1 MKELALEKNAR
12 CSLTT
17 PCRFK
22 QVLYTGDHLN
32 ALWYY
37 AIGFVV
43 IWTLAFLFKDKLKI
57 EMEGPLILRKTT
69 RMRDFID
76 SIAQKS
82 PKLWRWV
89 MNVGI
94 VVAVFLMAFIV
105 YYLVAS
111 LETAA
116 VNPQVSIILPGV
128 EIPGSQI
135 YLPFGYGLIALISVI
150 VIHEFGHGILAR
162 VEKVKIKSL
171 GVGLLAI
178 LPLAFVEPDEEEVN
192 KLNSVSKLRIFA
204 AGSIFNMMLAAVAII
219 IFFILTLFLIPNAL
233 PASGLEI
240 MSVVPGSPADGILEK
255 GMVIQTING
264 YSVTDRESFS
274 QVIQDLKIGDQ
285 VVIGTDQGTYS
296 ITTRANPNSTSNA
309 YIGIKSQEKHV
320 VSKNLSSILG
330 NSIPW
335 VLVYLAE
342 LFMWIFTLNFGIG
355 LFNLLPLKPFDGG
368 LIFEEIIGNWTS
380 ERVTRACTYVVSIF
394 SLSLV
399 LINLGYGFL
408 AAIF

>member
-1 MKELALEKNAR
+1 MALEKNVR
-12 CSLTT
+12 YFPTP

-22 QVLYTGDHLN
+22 KVFKIQGDYLN

-37 AIGFVV
+37 AIAFVV
-43 IWTLAFLFKDKLKI
+43 IWVLAFLFKDKLKI
-57 EMEGPLILRKTT
+57 EMEGPIILRKTT
-69 RMRDFID
+69 RMRGFID
-76 SIAQKS
+76 SIAQKN

-89 MNVGI
+89 MNGGI
-94 VVAVFLMAFIV
+94 VVAVFLMGFIV

-111 LETAA
+111 LETVA
-116 VNPQVSIILPGV
+116 VNPQVSIVLPGV
-128 EIPGSQI
+128 EIPGSPI
-135 YLPFGYGLIALISVI
+135 YLPFGYGLIGLITVI

-162 VEKVKIKSL
+162 VEKVNIKSL

-178 LPLAFVEPDEEEVN
+178 LPIAFVEPDEEEVN
-192 KLNSVSKLRIFA
+192 KLGSLSKLRIFA
-204 AGSIFNMMLAAVAII
+204 AGSIFNMMLAALAIAI
-219 IFFILTLFLIPNAL
+219 YFILTIFLIPYAL
-233 PASGLEI
+233 PAEGLEI
-240 MSVVPGSPADGILEK
+240 MNVVPGSPAEGILQE
-255 GMVIQTING
+255 GMIIETING
-264 YSVTDRESFS
+264 YSVTDRDSFS
-274 QVIQDLKIGDQ
+274 RVIQELKVGEQVI
-285 VVIGTDQGTYS
+285 IGTDRGTYS
-296 ITTRANPNSTSNA
+296 ITTSSNPNSTSSA

-320 VSKNLSSILG
+320 VSKDLSNILG
-330 NSIPW
+330 DIPW

-380 ERVTRACTYVVSIF
+380 ERITRACTYAVSIF
-394 SLSLV
+394 CLSLV

>member
-1 MKELALEKNAR
+1 MQR
-12 CSLTT
+12 TSL
-17 PCRFK
+17 PLSSSLNNFK
-22 QVLYTGDHLN
+22 IGDYLN

-37 AIGFVV
+37 AIAFVV
-43 IWTLAFLFKDKLKI
+43 IWVLAFFFKDKLKI
-57 EMEGPLILRKTT
+57 EMEGPIILRKTT
-69 RMRDFID
+69 RMRGFID
-76 SIAQKS
+76 SVAQRS

-111 LETAA
+111 LETVA
-116 VNPQVSIILPGV
+116 VNPQVSIVLPGV
-128 EIPGSQI
+128 EIPGSPI
-135 YLPFGYGLIALISVI
+135 YLPFGYGLIGLITVI

-162 VEKVKIKSL
+162 VEKVNIKSL

-178 LPLAFVEPDEEEVN
+178 LPIAFVEPDEEEVN
-192 KLNSVSKLRIFA
+192 KLGSLSKLRIFA
-204 AGSIFNMMLAAVAII
+204 AGSIFNMMLAALAIVI
-219 IFFILTLFLIPNAL
+219 YFILTLFLIPYAL
-233 PASGLEI
+233 PGAGLEI
-240 MSVVPGSPADGILEK
+240 MSVVPGSPADGILQE

-264 YSVTDRESFS
+264 YSVTDRNSFS
-274 QVIQDLKIGDQ
+274 QVIQDLKVGDQ
-285 VVIGTDQGTYS
+285 VIIGTDQGTYS
-296 ITTRANPNSTSNA
+296 ITTRANPNSTNSA

-320 VSKNLSSILG
+320 VTKDLSNILG
-330 NSIPW
+330 DVPW

-380 ERVTRACTYVVSIF
+380 EKVTRACTYAVSIF
-394 SLSLV
+394 CLSLV

>member
-1 MKELALEKNAR
+1 M
-12 CSLTT
+12 
-17 PCRFK
+17 
-22 QVLYTGDHLN
+22 N

-57 EMEGPLILRKTT
+57 EMEGPIILRKTT

-76 SIAQKS
+76 SVAQKS

-89 MNVGI
+89 MNGGI
-94 VVAVFLMAFIV
+94 VMAVFLMAFIV

-111 LETAA
+111 LETVA
-116 VNPQVSIILPGV
+116 VNPQVSIVLPGV
-128 EIPGSQI
+128 EIPGSPI
-135 YLPFGYGLIALISVI
+135 YLPFGYGLIGLITVI

-178 LPLAFVEPDEEEVN
+178 LPIAFVEPDDEEVN
-192 KLNSVSKLRIFA
+192 KLGSVSKLRIFA
-204 AGSIFNMMLAAVAII
+204 AGSIFNMMLAALAIAI
-219 IFFILTLFLIPNAL
+219 YFILTLFLIPYAL
-233 PASGLEI
+233 PAAGLEI
-240 MSVVPGSPADGILEK
+240 MSVVPGSPADGILQE
-255 GMVIQTING
+255 GMLIQTING
-264 YSVTDRESFS
+264 NSVTDRDSFS
-274 QVIQDLKIGDQ
+274 QVIQELTVGDQ
-285 VVIGTDQGTYS
+285 VIIGTDQGTYS
-296 ITTRANPNSTSNA
+296 ITTGVNPNSTSSA

-320 VSKNLSSILG
+320 VSEGLSNILG
-330 NSIPW
+330 ESIPW

-368 LIFEEIIGNWTS
+368 LIFEEILGNWTS
-380 ERVTRACTYVVSIF
+380 ERVTRACTYAMSIF
-394 SLSLV
+394 CLSLV

-408 AAIF
+408 AAII